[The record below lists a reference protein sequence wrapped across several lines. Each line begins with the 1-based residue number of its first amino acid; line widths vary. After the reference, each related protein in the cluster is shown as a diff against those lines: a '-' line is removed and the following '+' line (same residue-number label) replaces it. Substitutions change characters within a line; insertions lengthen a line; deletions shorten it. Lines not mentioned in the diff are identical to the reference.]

1 MTARNRVLRA
11 SQHSLGFAGLLAA
24 AVFGFAPASSA
35 HAPQLQAQQ
44 QDAEVADNGA
54 LQLAALIE
62 GGSGPLIVEGV
73 SLDRAALLRIYHGRD
88 YQPIWQGRDDA
99 ATALSNALAGA
110 GSEGIDPQT
119 LGADALAAALGD
131 PTIAPAAREV
141 LLTGV
146 FVRYGSALAQGQ
158 IDPQATDSD
167 WVLKRPTFD
176 AAPLLDRIAR
186 GDSLAMVT
194 SGMAPA
200 QPAYKRLKG
209 ALARYSRIAASGGW
223 AMVPDPDTAVG
234 PRRAQAAFAILR
246 RRLALEGLAAPDS
259 SGDLLPAIREFQARH
274 GIDVDSN
281 VGPATLAALNVGA
294 AERAGQLRLAL
305 ERYREMQREWPPARL
320 VVNIPSAT
328 LVLYRDDK
336 PALTSRVVVGDPN
349 HPTPILG
356 SAIGSVLFN
365 PPWTVPASIVRKEIQ
380 PRLLK
385 DPGYLARNHFKLL
398 GHGDGSSNGIDWS
411 NTDILANGWQV
422 QQEPG
427 PWNALGTLMFDFPS
441 PFSVYLHDTP
451 GRSAF
456 ARSDRGLSHGCVR
469 VEAVVPLAGALLGAE
484 ASPEAIQKIVAGA
497 QSERHSLKQPMPI
510 YLTYMTAFVDDDG
523 KVQFR
528 SDLYGIDAKLAAAIA
543 KLKTPEEPRLALG
556 ARAWN

>member
-24 AVFGFAPASSA
+24 AVLGFAPASVA
-35 HAPQLQAQQ
+35 YAPHLQEQ
-44 QDAEVADNGA
+44 QDAQAPDNGA

-62 GGSGPLIVEGV
+62 SGGGPLIVEGV
-73 SLDRAALLRIYHGRD
+73 SLDRAALLRIYRGRD

-110 GSEGIDPQT
+110 GSDGIDPQT
-119 LGADALAAALGD
+119 LGADALAGALGD
-131 PTIAPAAREV
+131 PTIARAAREA

-146 FVRYGSALAQGQ
+146 FVRYSSALAQGQ
-158 IDPQATDSD
+158 VDPQETDAD
-167 WVLKRPTFD
+167 WVLKRPAFD
-176 AAPLLDRIAR
+176 AAALLDRIAR
-186 GDSLAMVT
+186 GESLVAVT
-194 SGMAPA
+194 SGLAPA
-200 QPAYKRLKG
+200 QPAYGQLKS
-209 ALARYSRIAASGGW
+209 ALARYARIAANGGW
-223 AMVPDPDTAVG
+223 PMVPDPGTAVG

-246 RRLALEGLAAPDS
+246 RRLALEGLASQDS
-259 SGDLLPAIREFQARH
+259 TADLQPAIREFQTRH
-274 GIDVDSN
+274 GIDVDGN
-281 VGPATLAALNVGA
+281 IGPATLAALNVGA

-305 ERYREMQREWPPARL
+305 ERYREMPREWPQTRL

-328 LVLYRDDK
+328 LVLYHDGK
-336 PALTSRVVVGDPN
+336 LALTSRVVVGDPN

-365 PPWTVPASIVRKEIQ
+365 PPWTVPASIVRNEIQ

-398 GHGDGSSNGIDWS
+398 GHGDGSSDGIDWS

-441 PFSVYLHDTP
+441 PFAVYLHDTP

-469 VEAVVPLAGALLGAE
+469 VEAVIPLAGALLGAE

-497 QSERHSLKQPMPI
+497 QTERHALKQPMPI
-510 YLTYMTAFVDDDG
+510 YLTYLSAFVDDDG
-523 KVQFR
+523 QVQFR
-528 SDLYGIDAKLAAAIA
+528 DDLYGIDAKLAAAIV
-543 KLKTPEEPRLALG
+543 KLKSMEEPRLALG
-556 ARAWN
+556 ARASN